1 MSLIYAPNISWLL
14 PELPVGERPGALSQA
29 GFSAIEFGFPS
40 AVDLDALERAR
51 AEYGLEIVLFNQ
63 DVPVWDRQNRGYL
76 CDPDRQAEF
85 HQRLEQAL
93 LLAERLSVQKVML
106 PAGVELPEIGRQ
118 RQHDLVVENLLYAA
132 PLAALSKVLLT
143 IEVLNP
149 LDNPGYFLTS
159 SQEAVEIVRQV
170 DHPSVRFQFDTY
182 HLQAL
187 EGGLPEA
194 IRKYG
199 PWIGHVQFA
208 DHPGRGRPGSAVC
221 RPPGPGPARQR
232 EHRFRRHPGSPG
244 RRRVQRSHWVG
255 VHAAGAGPAVAGLGA
270 AGNARLATRRRRHLA

>member
-29 GFSAIEFGFPS
+29 GFSAIECGFPS
-40 AVDLDALERAR
+40 ALDLDALERAQ
-51 AEYGLEIVLFNQ
+51 AEHGLEIVLFNQ

-76 CDPDRQAEF
+76 CDPARQEEF
-85 HQRLEQAL
+85 RQRLEQAL

-106 PAGVELPEIGRQ
+106 PAGVELPEIERPQ
-118 RQHDLVVENLLYAA
+118 QHDLMVENLLYAA
-132 PLAALSKVLLT
+132 PLAARSRVLLT

-170 DHPSVRFQFDTY
+170 DHPSLRFQFDTY

-208 DHPGRGRPGSAVC
+208 DHPGRGRPGS
-221 RPPGPGPARQR
+221 
-232 EHRFRRHPGSPG
+232 GSIDFD
-244 RRRVQRSHWVG
+244 
-255 VHAAGAGPAVAGLGA
+255 AILEALGA
-270 AGNARLATRRRRHLA
+270 AGYSGFIGLEYIPRDPGLQSLAWVPQEMRARQHAGAVTLLEEKET

>member
-208 DHPGRGRPGSAVC
+208 DHPGRGRPGS
-221 RPPGPGPARQR
+221 
-232 EHRFRRHPGSPG
+232 GSIDF
-244 RRRVQRSHWVG
+244 
-255 VHAAGAGPAVAGLGA
+255 GAILEALGA
-270 AGNARLATRRRRHLA
+270 AGYSGLIGLEYMPQKPGLQSLAWVPPEMRAWQHAGAITLLEEKET

>member
-1 MSLIYAPNISWLL
+1 MGRMLGYAPNISWLF
-14 PELPVGERPGALSQA
+14 PELPFALRPKAVADL
-29 GFSAIEFGFPS
+29 GFEAIEFGFPS
-40 AVDLDALERAR
+40 AMDLDALERAQ

-76 CDPDRQAEF
+76 CDPARREEF
-85 HQRLEQAL
+85 RQRLEQAL

-106 PAGVELPEIGRQ
+106 PAGVELPEIERQ
-118 RQHDLVVENLLYAA
+118 RQHDLMVENLRYAA
-132 PLAALSKVLLT
+132 PLAARSKVLLT

-159 SQEAVEIVRQV
+159 CQEAVEIVRQV

-194 IRKYG
+194 IRKNG

-208 DHPGRGRPGSAVC
+208 DHPGRGRPGSGGIDFGAILEAL
-221 RPPGPGPARQR
+221 RAAGYSGLIGLEYIPREPGLQSLAWVPQEMRARQ
-232 EHRFRRHPGSPG
+232 H
-244 RRRVQRSHWVG
+244 
-255 VHAAGAGPAVAGLGA
+255 AGAITL
-270 AGNARLATRRRRHLA
+270 LEEKET